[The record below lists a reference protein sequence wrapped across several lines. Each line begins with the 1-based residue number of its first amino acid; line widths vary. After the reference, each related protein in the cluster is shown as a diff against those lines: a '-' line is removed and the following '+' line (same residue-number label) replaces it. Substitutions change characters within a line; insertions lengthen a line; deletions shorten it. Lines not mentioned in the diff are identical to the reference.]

1 MFDIAVIPGVASYK
15 DNSDEMFDRLLL
27 EFENGESI
35 SIIRGDYSYGGNL
48 GLFEIMPSNSEA
60 LGIDDDD
67 VLGYLTKEKVIEY
80 ATKLSNL

>member
-15 DNSDEMFDRLLL
+15 DNSDEMFDRLFL

-60 LGIDDDD
+60 LGIGDE
-67 VLGYLTKEKVIEY
+67 VMGYLTKEKVIEY